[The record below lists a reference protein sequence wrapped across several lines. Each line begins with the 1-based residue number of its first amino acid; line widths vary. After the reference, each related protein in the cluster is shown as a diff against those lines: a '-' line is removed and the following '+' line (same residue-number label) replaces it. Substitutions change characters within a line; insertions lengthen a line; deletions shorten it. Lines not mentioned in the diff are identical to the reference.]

1 MMKRRESMN
10 IRFDEIISHY
20 FEDTEYTLGA
30 VPFGLTNTTKI
41 LEIQG
46 QRFIVRI
53 YNRHLKTIDGIELE
67 CKVTAFLESTHS
79 SFQIPLFHSAIDG
92 QNYLLLEDGMLAAIT
107 TFLEGTV
114 PQLSSV
120 DKSKKFGQ
128 LVGEFSTRMQEFPIG
143 KQVYSGISF
152 IKMYDIHPLAN
163 RQSIKVFYEN
173 LPFELSVSKVT
184 FYQKMITGIESSNLQ
199 LEVLPQQLVH
209 HDLLIYNLLAQN
221 EEITGVLDFDFMGVD
236 AAFMEFTI
244 SFNHVIQES
253 QGSVGMIESFLQGY
267 GSERKHSAL
276 EFSYLP
282 LLTQIYYIAVL
293 HFYIG
298 QHYAGA
304 TIEHNFT
311 FMIEQFERN
320 MNWLEKHNLKIQELL
335 NKYLV

>member
-1 MMKRRESMN
+1 MMKRRKSMN
-10 IRFDEIISHY
+10 IRFDEIIFHY
-20 FEDTEYTLGA
+20 FEDTEYTLEA

-41 LEIQG
+41 LEIHG

-67 CKVTAFLESTHS
+67 CEVTAFLESTPS
-79 SFQIPLFHSAIDG
+79 SFQVPRFHRTIDG
-92 QNYLLLEDGMLAAIT
+92 QNYLILEDGTLAAIT

-128 LVGEFSTRMQEFPIG
+128 LVGEFSTRMQGFPIG
-143 KQVYSGISF
+143 KQAYRGVSF
-152 IKMYDIHPLAN
+152 TKMYEIHPLAT
-163 RQSIKVFYEN
+163 RQSIKSFYEN
-173 LPFELSVSKVT
+173 LPFALSVSKVA
-184 FYQKMITGIESSNLQ
+184 FYQRMITEIESSELH
-199 LEVLPQQLVH
+199 LEMLPQQLVH
-209 HDLLIYNLLAQN
+209 HDLLIYNLLTQN
-221 EEITGVLDFDFMGVD
+221 EEITGVLDFDFMGMD

-244 SFNHVIQES
+244 SFNHVVQES
-253 QGSVGMIESFLQGY
+253 QGSMEMIGSFIQGY
-267 GSERKHSAL
+267 GRERKHSLL
-276 EFSYLP
+276 EFVYLP
-282 LLTQIYYIAVL
+282 LLTKIYYIAVL

-320 MNWLEKHNLKIQELL
+320 MNWLEKHNLRIQELL
-335 NKYLV
+335 NIYLV